1 MTPDEF
7 EAHANESMNAVFG
20 VIAQSGDTYVL
31 EKILCMVTSLSIGIL
46 RGLKGDQFVEDYL
59 TAAIADKD
67 NRIEVETLPI
77 N

>member
-1 MTPDEF
+1 MTPEEF
-7 EAHANESMNAVFG
+7 EVHAKESMNAVFG

-31 EKILCMVTSLSIGIL
+31 EKILTMIVAIGIGIL

-59 TAAIADKD
+59 TAAIADKA
-67 NRIEVETLPI
+67 NRIEVETLPV